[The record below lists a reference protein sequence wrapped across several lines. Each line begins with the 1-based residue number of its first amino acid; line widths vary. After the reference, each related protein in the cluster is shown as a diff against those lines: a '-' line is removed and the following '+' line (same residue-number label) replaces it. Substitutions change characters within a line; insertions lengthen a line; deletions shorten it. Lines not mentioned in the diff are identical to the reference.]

1 MFVEWMNECI
11 SAFHE
16 PQTPYVRH
24 DFEVLP
30 KLERALGIRG
40 RGVIQT
46 TTVPLSLLHIYLLKI
61 QKIPKQLDEK
71 AKLVHSTE
79 QYIL

>member
-1 MFVEWMNECI
+1 MNECI

-40 RGVIQT
+40 RGVIKT
-46 TTVPLSLLHIYLLKI
+46 TTVPLSLLHIHLLKI
-61 QKIPKQLDEK
+61 QKVRKQLDEK
-71 AKLVHSTE
+71 AKLVHST
-79 QYIL
+79 